1 VCVCMFVFLL
11 KNSQADRR
19 ERENDLTKENNQ
31 KKIFTGKKEESKRL
45 KDSK

>member
-1 VCVCMFVFLL
+1 MFVFLL

-31 KKIFTGKKEESKRL
+31 KKFSQVKKKNR
-45 KDSK
+45 KD